1 MTNEKNEMMKK
12 EKIYCFDFD
21 GTLTTSDTLLEFIKY
36 AKGRGRF
43 LMVFL
48 MYSPLLVLMK
58 LHLYPNWK
66 AKQQIFAHLFAGM
79 RIEKFDALCRDFAE
93 EYQHLLRPKGVTLV
107 HEALVA
113 GAQVFIVSASIDN
126 WVRPFFK
133 VRGLD
138 GVRVLGTQIE
148 VIDGRLTG
156 KFKSNNCYGEEK
168 VHRICEALTRTINN
182 GKGASTLDFDRTRYD
197 IEAFGDSR
205 GDKEMLAFADQGH
218 YKPFRDSL

>member
-1 MTNEKNEMMKK
+1 MKK
-12 EKIYCFDFD
+12 KLYCFDFD
-21 GTLTTSDTLLEFIKY
+21 GTLTTSDTLLEFIRY
-36 AKGRGRF
+36 AKGTGRF

-58 LHLYPNWK
+58 LHLFPNWK
-66 AKQQIFAHLFAGM
+66 AKQLIFAHLFADM

-168 VHRICEALTRTINN
+168 VHRICEALSAPTSTSSP
-182 GKGASTLDFDRTRYD
+182 ASAAPFVRSQYE

-205 GDKEMLAFADQGH
+205 GDKEMLAFADKGH
-218 YKPFRDSL
+218 YKPFRI

>member
-1 MTNEKNEMMKK
+1 MKK
-12 EKIYCFDFD
+12 KIYCFDFD

-36 AKGRGRF
+36 AKGRSRF

-79 RIEKFDALCRDFAE
+79 RIEKFDALCHDFAE
-93 EYQHLLRPKGVTLV
+93 ESQHLLRPKGITLV

-126 WVRPFFK
+126 WVRPFFDIRNLK
-133 VRGLD
+133 
-138 GVRVLGTQIE
+138 GVQVLGTQIE
-148 VIDGRLTG
+148 VEDGKLTG
-156 KFKSNNCYGEEK
+156 RFKSNNCYGKEK
-168 VHRICEALTRTINN
+168 VHRIAEALKSFER
-182 GKGASTLDFDRTRYD
+182 SEYE

-205 GDKEMLAFADQGH
+205 GDKEMLAFADKGH
-218 YKPFRDSL
+218 FKPFRES

>member
-1 MTNEKNEMMKK
+1 MKK
-12 EKIYCFDFD
+12 KLYCFDFD
-21 GTLTTSDTLLEFIKY
+21 GTLTTSDTLLEFIRY
-36 AKGRGRF
+36 AKGTGRF

-58 LHLYPNWK
+58 LHLFPNWK
-66 AKQQIFAHLFAGM
+66 AKQLIFAHLFAGM

-168 VHRICEALTRTINN
+168 VHRITEALSASPSATFP
-182 GKGASTLDFDRTRYD
+182 ASTSSPASAAPFVRSQYE

-205 GDKEMLAFADQGH
+205 GDQEMLAFADKGH
-218 YKPFRDSL
+218 YKPFR

>member
-1 MTNEKNEMMKK
+1 
-12 EKIYCFDFD
+12 
-21 GTLTTSDTLLEFIKY
+21 
-36 AKGRGRF
+36 
-43 LMVFL
+43 MVFL
-48 MYSPLLVLMK
+48 MYSPLLILMK
-58 LHLYPNWK
+58 LHFFPNWK
-66 AKQQIFAHLFAGM
+66 AKQLIFAHLFAGM

-156 KFKSNNCYGEEK
+156 KFKSNNCYGSEK
-168 VHRICEALTRTINN
+168 VHRICEALSASPSATSP
-182 GKGASTLDFDRTRYD
+182 ASTSSLASTASFDRSQYE

-205 GDKEMLAFADQGH
+205 GDQEMLAFADKGH
-218 YKPFRDSL
+218 YKPFRI

>member
-1 MTNEKNEMMKK
+1 MKK
-12 EKIYCFDFD
+12 KIYCFDFD
-21 GTLTTSDTLLEFIKY
+21 GTLTTSDTLLEFIRY
-36 AKGRGRF
+36 AKGTGRF

-58 LHLYPNWK
+58 LHLFPNWK
-66 AKQQIFAHLFAGM
+66 AKQLIFAHLFAGM

-138 GVRVLGTQIE
+138 GVRVLGLITNDVTQ
-148 VIDGRLTG
+148 LTTFCVTSYPFG
-156 KFKSNNCYGEEK
+156 YLLAISIFLCT
-168 VHRICEALTRTINN
+168 ICHFIAIKLIVWLITVRQLQNLI
-182 GKGASTLDFDRTRYD
+182 GYRS
-197 IEAFGDSR
+197 
-205 GDKEMLAFADQGH
+205 
-218 YKPFRDSL
+218 

>member
-1 MTNEKNEMMKK
+1 MKK
-12 EKIYCFDFD
+12 KIYCFDFD

-36 AKGRGRF
+36 AKGTSRF

-48 MYSPLLVLMK
+48 KYSPLLVLMK

-79 RIEKFDALCRDFAE
+79 RIEKFDALCRGFAE
-93 EYQHLLRPKGVTLV
+93 ESQHLLRPKGIILM

-126 WVRPFFK
+126 WVRPFFDIRNLK
-133 VRGLD
+133 
-138 GVRVLGTQIE
+138 GVQVLGTQIE
-148 VIDGRLTG
+148 VEDGKLTG
-156 KFKSNNCYGEEK
+156 NFKSNNCYGKEK
-168 VHRICEALTRTINN
+168 VHRIAEALKPFER
-182 GKGASTLDFDRTRYD
+182 SEYE

-205 GDKEMLAFADQGH
+205 GDKEMLAFADKGH
-218 YKPFRDSL
+218 FKPFRES

>member
-1 MTNEKNEMMKK
+1 MKK
-12 EKIYCFDFD
+12 KIYCFDFD

-93 EYQHLLRPKGVTLV
+93 ESQHLLRPKGITLV

-126 WVRPFFK
+126 WVRPFFDIRNLK
-133 VRGLD
+133 
-138 GVRVLGTQIE
+138 GVQVLGTQIE
-148 VIDGRLTG
+148 VEDGKLTG
-156 KFKSNNCYGEEK
+156 NFKSNNCYGKEK
-168 VHRICEALTRTINN
+168 VHRIAEVLKSFER
-182 GKGASTLDFDRTRYD
+182 SEYE

-205 GDKEMLAFADQGH
+205 GDKEMLAFAHKGH
-218 YKPFRDSL
+218 FKPFRE

>member
-1 MTNEKNEMMKK
+1 MKK
-12 EKIYCFDFD
+12 KIYCFDFD

-66 AKQQIFAHLFAGM
+66 AKQRIFAHLFAGM
-79 RIEKFDALCRDFAE
+79 RIEKFDALCRGFAE
-93 EYQHLLRPKGVTLV
+93 ESQHLLRPKGITLV

-126 WVRPFFK
+126 WVRPFFDIRNLK
-133 VRGLD
+133 
-138 GVRVLGTQIE
+138 GVQVLGTQIE
-148 VIDGRLTG
+148 VEDGKLTG
-156 KFKSNNCYGEEK
+156 RFKSNNCYGKEK
-168 VHRICEALTRTINN
+168 VHRIAEALKSFER
-182 GKGASTLDFDRTRYD
+182 SEYE

-205 GDKEMLAFADQGH
+205 GDKEMLAFADKGH
-218 YKPFRDSL
+218 FKPFRES

>member
-1 MTNEKNEMMKK
+1 MKK
-12 EKIYCFDFD
+12 KIYCFDFD

-36 AKGRGRF
+36 AKGRSRF

-79 RIEKFDALCRDFAE
+79 RIEKFDALCRGFAE
-93 EYQHLLRPKGVTLV
+93 ESQHLLRPKGITLM

-126 WVRPFFK
+126 WVRPFFDIRNLK
-133 VRGLD
+133 
-138 GVRVLGTQIE
+138 GVQVLGTQIE
-148 VIDGRLTG
+148 VEDGKLTG
-156 KFKSNNCYGEEK
+156 NFKSNNCYGKEK
-168 VHRICEALTRTINN
+168 VHRIAEVLKSFER
-182 GKGASTLDFDRTRYD
+182 SEYE

-205 GDKEMLAFADQGH
+205 GDKEMLAFADKGH
-218 YKPFRDSL
+218 FKPFRE

>member
-1 MTNEKNEMMKK
+1 MKK
-12 EKIYCFDFD
+12 KIYCFDFD

-79 RIEKFDALCRDFAE
+79 RIEKFDALCRGFAE
-93 EYQHLLRPKGVTLV
+93 ESQHLLRPKGITLM

-126 WVRPFFK
+126 WVRPFFDIRNLK
-133 VRGLD
+133 
-138 GVRVLGTQIE
+138 GVQVLGTQIE
-148 VIDGRLTG
+148 VEDGKLTG
-156 KFKSNNCYGEEK
+156 LFKSNNCYGKEK
-168 VHRICEALTRTINN
+168 VHRIAEALKSFER
-182 GKGASTLDFDRTRYD
+182 SEYE
-197 IEAFGDSR
+197 IEAFGDSH
-205 GDKEMLAFADQGH
+205 GDKEMLAFADKGH
-218 YKPFRDSL
+218 FKPFRE

>member
-1 MTNEKNEMMKK
+1 MKK
-12 EKIYCFDFD
+12 KLYCFDFD
-21 GTLTTSDTLLEFIKY
+21 GTLTTSDTLLEFIRY
-36 AKGRGRF
+36 AKGTGRF

-58 LHLYPNWK
+58 LHLFPNWK
-66 AKQQIFAHLFAGM
+66 AKQLIFAHLFAGM
-79 RIEKFDALCRDFAE
+79 RIEKFDALCCDFAE

-168 VHRICEALTRTINN
+168 VHRICEALSAPTSTSSP
-182 GKGASTLDFDRTRYD
+182 ASAAPFVRSQYE

-205 GDKEMLAFADQGH
+205 GDKEMLAFADKGH
-218 YKPFRDSL
+218 YKPFRI

>member
-1 MTNEKNEMMKK
+1 MKK
-12 EKIYCFDFD
+12 KIYCFDFD

-36 AKGRGRF
+36 AKGTSRF

-48 MYSPLLVLMK
+48 KYSPLLVLMK

-79 RIEKFDALCRDFAE
+79 RIEKFDALCRGFAE
-93 EYQHLLRPKGVTLV
+93 ESQHLLRPKGITLI

-126 WVRPFFK
+126 WVRPFFDIRNLK
-133 VRGLD
+133 
-138 GVRVLGTQIE
+138 GVQVLGTQIE
-148 VIDGRLTG
+148 VEDGKLTG
-156 KFKSNNCYGEEK
+156 NFKSNNCYGKEK
-168 VHRICEALTRTINN
+168 VHRIAEALKPFER
-182 GKGASTLDFDRTRYD
+182 SEYE

-205 GDKEMLAFADQGH
+205 GDKEMLAFADKGH
-218 YKPFRDSL
+218 FKPFRE

>member
-1 MTNEKNEMMKK
+1 MFRFRRNADNKRYPAGIHQICQGYRSFSNG
-12 EKIYCFDFD
+12 FPDVQSAP
-21 GTLTTSDTLLEFIKY
+21 GTDEVASF
-36 AKGRGRF
+36 
-43 LMVFL
+43 
-48 MYSPLLVLMK
+48 
-58 LHLYPNWK
+58 PNWK
-66 AKQQIFAHLFAGM
+66 AKQLIFAHLFAGM

-156 KFKSNNCYGEEK
+156 KFKSNNCYGVEK
-168 VHRICEALTRTINN
+168 VHRICEALTTTAAYAY
-182 GKGASTLDFDRTRYD
+182 GTPSLSFDRTQYD

-205 GDKEMLAFADQGH
+205 GDKEMLAFADKGH
-218 YKPFRDSL
+218 YKPFRI

>member
-1 MTNEKNEMMKK
+1 
-12 EKIYCFDFD
+12 
-21 GTLTTSDTLLEFIKY
+21 
-36 AKGRGRF
+36 
-43 LMVFL
+43 
-48 MYSPLLVLMK
+48 
-58 LHLYPNWK
+58 
-66 AKQQIFAHLFAGM
+66 M
-79 RIEKFDALCRDFAE
+79 RIEKFNALCREFAE

-148 VIDGRLTG
+148 VIDGKLTG
-156 KFKSNNCYGEEK
+156 KFKSNNCYGEKKE
-168 VHRICEALTRTINN
+168 HRICKALTTTTANAYGTPSLSI
-182 GKGASTLDFDRTRYD
+182 DRTQYE

-205 GDKEMLAFADQGH
+205 GDKEMLAYADKGH
-218 YKPFRDSL
+218 YKPFRI

>member
-1 MTNEKNEMMKK
+1 MKK
-12 EKIYCFDFD
+12 KLYCFDFD

-48 MYSPLLVLMK
+48 MYSPLLVMMK

-79 RIEKFDALCRDFAE
+79 CIEKFDALCRGFAE
-93 EYQHLLRPKGVTLV
+93 ENQHLLRPKGITLV

-126 WVRPFFK
+126 WVRPFFDIRNLK
-133 VRGLD
+133 
-138 GVRVLGTQIE
+138 GVQVLGTQIE
-148 VIDGRLTG
+148 VEDGKLTG
-156 KFKSNNCYGEEK
+156 NFKSNNCYGKEK
-168 VHRICEALTRTINN
+168 VHRIAEALKSFER
-182 GKGASTLDFDRTRYD
+182 SEYE

-205 GDKEMLAFADQGH
+205 GDKEMLAFADKGH
-218 YKPFRDSL
+218 FKPFRE

>member
-1 MTNEKNEMMKK
+1 MKK
-12 EKIYCFDFD
+12 KIYCFDFD

-36 AKGRGRF
+36 AKGTSRF

-58 LHLYPNWK
+58 LHLFPNWK
-66 AKQQIFAHLFAGM
+66 AKQLIFAHLFAGM
-79 RIEKFDALCRDFAE
+79 RIEKFDALCRGFAE
-93 EYQHLLRPKGVTLV
+93 ESQHLLRPKGITLV

-113 GAQVFIVSASIDN
+113 GAKVFIVSASIDN

-168 VHRICEALTRTINN
+168 VRRITEALSAPPSATSP
-182 GKGASTLDFDRTRYD
+182 ASTSSPASAPFVRSQCE

-205 GDKEMLAFADQGH
+205 GDKEMLAFADKGH
-218 YKPFRDSL
+218 YKPFR

>member
-1 MTNEKNEMMKK
+1 MKK
-12 EKIYCFDFD
+12 KLYCFDFD

-48 MYSPLLVLMK
+48 MYSPLLVMMK

-79 RIEKFDALCRDFAE
+79 RIEKFDVLCRGFAE
-93 EYQHLLRPKGVTLV
+93 ESQHLLRPKGITLV

-126 WVRPFFK
+126 WVRPFFDIRNLK
-133 VRGLD
+133 
-138 GVRVLGTQIE
+138 GVQVLGTQIE
-148 VIDGRLTG
+148 VEDGKLTG
-156 KFKSNNCYGEEK
+156 RFKSNNCYGKEK
-168 VHRICEALTRTINN
+168 VHRIAEVLKSFER
-182 GKGASTLDFDRTRYD
+182 SEYE

-205 GDKEMLAFADQGH
+205 GDKEMLAFADKGH
-218 YKPFRDSL
+218 FKPFRE

>member
-1 MTNEKNEMMKK
+1 MKK
-12 EKIYCFDFD
+12 KIYCFDFD

-79 RIEKFDALCRDFAE
+79 RIEKFDALCRGFAE
-93 EYQHLLRPKGVTLV
+93 ESQHLLRPKGITLM

-126 WVRPFFK
+126 WVRPFFDIRNLK
-133 VRGLD
+133 
-138 GVRVLGTQIE
+138 GVQVLGTQIE
-148 VIDGRLTG
+148 VEDGKLTG
-156 KFKSNNCYGEEK
+156 RFKSNNCYGKEK
-168 VHRICEALTRTINN
+168 VHRIAEVLKSFER
-182 GKGASTLDFDRTRYD
+182 SEYE

-205 GDKEMLAFADQGH
+205 GDIEMLAFADKGH
-218 YKPFRDSL
+218 FKPFRE

>member
-1 MTNEKNEMMKK
+1 MKK
-12 EKIYCFDFD
+12 KIYCFDFD

-36 AKGRGRF
+36 AKGTSRF

-58 LHLYPNWK
+58 LHLFPNWK
-66 AKQQIFAHLFAGM
+66 AKQLIFAHLFAGM
-79 RIEKFDALCRDFAE
+79 RIEKFDALCRGFAE
-93 EYQHLLRPKGVTLV
+93 ESQHLLRPKGITLV

-113 GAQVFIVSASIDN
+113 GAKVFIVSASIDN

-168 VHRICEALTRTINN
+168 VRRITEALSAPPSATSP
-182 GKGASTLDFDRTRYD
+182 ASTSSPASAPFVRSQYE

-205 GDKEMLAFADQGH
+205 GDQEMLAFADKGH
-218 YKPFRDSL
+218 YKPFR

>member
-1 MTNEKNEMMKK
+1 MKK
-12 EKIYCFDFD
+12 KLYCFDFD

-48 MYSPLLVLMK
+48 MYSPLLVMMK

-79 RIEKFDALCRDFAE
+79 RIEKFDALCRGFAE
-93 EYQHLLRPKGVTLV
+93 ENQHLLRPKGITLV

-126 WVRPFFK
+126 WVRPFFDIRNLK
-133 VRGLD
+133 
-138 GVRVLGTQIE
+138 GVKVLGTQIE
-148 VIDGRLTG
+148 VEDGKLTG
-156 KFKSNNCYGEEK
+156 NFKSNNCYGKEK
-168 VHRICEALTRTINN
+168 VHRIAEVLKSFER
-182 GKGASTLDFDRTRYD
+182 SEYE

-205 GDKEMLAFADQGH
+205 GDKEMLAFADKGH
-218 YKPFRDSL
+218 FKPFRE

>member
-1 MTNEKNEMMKK
+1 MKK
-12 EKIYCFDFD
+12 KIYCFDFD

-36 AKGRGRF
+36 AKGTSRF

-79 RIEKFDALCRDFAE
+79 RIEKFDALCRGFAE
-93 EYQHLLRPKGVTLV
+93 ENQHLLRPKGITLM

-126 WVRPFFK
+126 WVRPFFDIRNLK
-133 VRGLD
+133 
-138 GVRVLGTQIE
+138 GVQVLGTQIE
-148 VIDGRLTG
+148 VEDGKLTG
-156 KFKSNNCYGEEK
+156 RFKSNNCYGKEK
-168 VHRICEALTRTINN
+168 VHRIAEVLKSFER
-182 GKGASTLDFDRTRYD
+182 SEYE

-205 GDKEMLAFADQGH
+205 GDKEMLAFADKGH
-218 YKPFRDSL
+218 FNPFRES